1 MYFFANY
8 DVVADVG
15 VPVPPD
21 FEKSECF
28 QVLVNVIFETPNL
41 LEELVDVA
49 GVSLI
54 FAIFLS
60 SLNTLISLA
69 TSVVP
74 LFVSDAMH
82 FIYLVSAMLIVF

>member
-21 FEKSECF
+21 SEKSERF
-28 QVLVNVIFETPNL
+28 QDLVNVIFETPNP
-41 LEELVDVA
+41 LEELADVA

-54 FAIFLS
+54 FALFLS
-60 SLNTLISLA
+60 ALNTLICLA

-74 LFVSDAMH
+74 FVC
-82 FIYLVSAMLIVF
+82 V